1 MKIMKKM
8 REEEKVSIF
17 SKDWKKNFS
26 MLDAFLA
33 DAYAYI
39 RSLDFDK
46 RIKRGEIIPAAEV
59 KQLFRENVERY
70 FRGEV
75 DQKFIIGLA
84 HIFDSLA
91 VGLERNIEG
100 PEVEQILAVSCPLV
114 EVESEIMRY
123 GKIKKSP
130 EEIDKLIHQL
140 FEKYLK

>member
-1 MKIMKKM
+1 MKRMKTM
-8 REEEKVSIF
+8 RKEEKISPS
-17 SKDWKKNFS
+17 SKDLEKKFA
-26 MLDAFLA
+26 MLDAFLT

-39 RSLDFDK
+39 RSLGFDK

-91 VGLERNIEG
+91 VGLEGNIEG
-100 PEVEQILAVSCPLV
+100 PEVTQILAVSCPLI
-114 EVESEIMRY
+114 EIESEIMKY

-130 EEIDKLIHQL
+130 EEIDKIIHQL
-140 FEKYLK
+140 FEEYLQ